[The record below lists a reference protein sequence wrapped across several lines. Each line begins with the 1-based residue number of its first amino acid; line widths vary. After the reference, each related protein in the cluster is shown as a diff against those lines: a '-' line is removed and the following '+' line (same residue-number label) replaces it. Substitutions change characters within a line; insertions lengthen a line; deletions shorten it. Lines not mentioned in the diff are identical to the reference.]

1 MQTTVIVSSP
11 HSLCD
16 PTVKKRECDL
26 AAGLAAQFLCDAL
39 RAHAGKIDH
48 IYLQGDEY
56 RRNHDLNR
64 KVSRGTPYRKRLAA
78 VMSAEKFSPR
88 RLLLDVH
95 SFPDEYL
102 DAAGDIN
109 FFKKGEVAPNI
120 VLLEGPKDSFD
131 GSSLSRSLWMACL
144 KAGLRSKIITGIT
157 VNDIMNQG
165 AEHDIPAVLL
175 EFNEKYLK
183 DPDSLYKICELI
195 AGVIAR
201 L

>member
-1 MQTTVIVSSP
+1 
-11 HSLCD
+11 
-16 PTVKKRECDL
+16 
-26 AAGLAAQFLCDAL
+26 
-39 RAHAGKIDH
+39 
-48 IYLQGDEY
+48 
-56 RRNHDLNR
+56 
-64 KVSRGTPYRKRLAA
+64 
-78 VMSAEKFSPR
+78 
-88 RLLLDVH
+88 
-95 SFPDEYL
+95 
-102 DAAGDIN
+102 
-109 FFKKGEVAPNI
+109 
-120 VLLEGPKDSFD
+120 
-131 GSSLSRSLWMACL
+131 MACL